1 MQRWRTSLV
10 ISARSGIQPILSTLA
25 SLNRLPQFNELEV
38 VVANCCGAAVERAI
52 AGGFP
57 QVKVINLPAQSTIA
71 DSRHAAI
78 RNTSGDLVA
87 ILHERYH
94 VPANWLDVIWHAH
107 HTQAGGVISGCVGP
121 PRELTLAQWAMFL
134 TEYAGVSPP
143 LSGGLLDRTEACKIP
158 GGNVSYPRAVFEKTP
173 MEGFLWELDFHAALF
188 DRGVQFYREPAL
200 VAEFGYPY
208 TVREYIQE
216 RVAVSREFAR
226 RRCSGIGLAPRLLL
240 AASRFALPLVL
251 LARIAR
257 IVGRKKLYAGR
268 FILALP
274 WMAAFSM
281 VQVWGEISGY
291 LSAPDAGHAQSVSH
305 QTAPGPEQ

>member
-1 MQRWRTSLV
+1 MV
-10 ISARSGIQPILSTLA
+10 ISARSGSEPVLSALA

-38 VVANCCGAAVERAI
+38 VVANCCGATVERAI
-52 AGGFP
+52 ARSFP
-57 QVKVINLPAQSTIA
+57 QIKVVDLPAQSTIA

-94 VPANWLDVIWHAH
+94 VPGNWLDVIWDAH
-107 HTQAGGVISGCVGP
+107 GTQAAGVISGCVGP
-121 PRELTLAQWAMFL
+121 SMRMTLAQWAMFL
-134 TEYAGVSPP
+134 TEYAGVAPP
-143 LSGGLLDRTEACKIP
+143 VSRGLLERAEACKIP
-158 GGNVSYPRAVFEKTP
+158 GGNVSYKRSVFEKAS

-188 DRGVQFYREPAL
+188 DREAQFYREPAL
-200 VAEFGYPY
+200 VAEFGHPY
-208 TVREYIQE
+208 TVREYIRE
-216 RVAVSREFAR
+216 RVAVSRELAG

-257 IVGRKKLYAGR
+257 TLARKKVYAGR

-281 VQVWGEISGY
+281 VQVWGEVSGY
-291 LSAPDAGHAQSVSH
+291 LSASDASRAQSVSH